1 VEFRFRHADGSWRD
15 LEAVGNSLLE
25 NANVGGMV
33 VNSRDVTDRKR
44 AEEALRFQK
53 TLLEAQSEAS
63 IDGILVV
70 SAEGKITSFNQRFV
84 EMWQIPE
91 EVISTRSDEA
101 ALQAV
106 LDKLID
112 PQEFLARVASLYEHT
127 DEESRDEILLKDG
140 RAFDRYSA
148 PVKGKDGTY
157 YGRVWYFRD
166 VTERKRAE
174 EEIRRLNE
182 TLESRVEERTM
193 QLKAALDE
201 IELLN
206 ELLEQRVE
214 QRTAQLK
221 ATNEELESFS
231 YSVSHD
237 LRAPLRSINGF
248 SQVLLEDYA
257 DKLDE
262 EGRDFLDRVKAA
274 SEHLARLIDDLL
286 DLSRMTRSEMRH
298 ERVDLSALVRD
309 FAKELER
316 SDPERAVEFVLEDG
330 IVTEGDQRLL
340 RVVLE
345 NLLRNAWK
353 FTGSQ
358 PQARVEFGLTELD
371 GTPTYFVRDNGV
383 GFDMAYAD
391 KLFGAFQRL
400 HRTSEFPGTGI
411 GLATVQRI
419 VRRHGGSVWA
429 EGAVGQGAS
438 FYFTL

>member
-1 VEFRFRHADGSWRD
+1 
-15 LEAVGNSLLE
+15 
-25 NANVGGMV
+25 MV
-33 VNSRDVTDRKR
+33 VNSRDITERKR

-53 TLLEAQSEAS
+53 ALLEAQSEAS

-70 SAEGKITSFNQRFV
+70 STEGKITSFNQRFV

-106 LDKLID
+106 LDKLIN
-112 PQEFLARVASLYEHT
+112 PQEFLARVAYLYEHT

-148 PVKGKDGTY
+148 PVKGKDGAY
-157 YGRVWYFRD
+157 HGRVWYFRNI
-166 VTERKRAE
+166 TERKRAE

-182 TLESRVEERTM
+182 TLESRVEERTV
-193 QLKAALDE
+193 QLRTALDE
-201 IELLN
+201 IRLLN
-206 ELLEQRVE
+206 EQLEQRVE
-214 QRTAQLK
+214 QRTAQLR
-221 ATNEELESFS
+221 AINEELESFS

-248 SQVLLEDYA
+248 SQALLEDYE

-262 EGRDFLDRVKAA
+262 EGRDCLGRVKAA
-274 SEHLARLIDDLL
+274 SEHMARLIDDLL
-286 DLSRMTRSEMRH
+286 DLSRMTRSEMSN
-298 ERVDLSALVRD
+298 ERVDLSALVRG
-309 FAKELER
+309 FARELEQ
-316 SDPERAVEFVLEDG
+316 SDPEREVEFVLEDG
-330 IVTEGDQRLL
+330 IVAEGDQRLL

-353 FTGSQ
+353 FTGNQ
-358 PQARVEFGLTELD
+358 PQARVEFGLTEIE
-371 GTPTYFVRDNGV
+371 GAPTYFVRDNGV

-400 HRTSEFPGTGI
+400 HGANEFLGTGI

-419 VRRHGGSVWA
+419 IRRHGGSVWA
-429 EGAVGQGAS
+429 EGAVGQGAT